1 MNDNYGRKI
10 NYLRISLTDKC
21 NLKCIYC
28 MPSEE
33 SEKELLAS
41 NMNYEEN
48 CNIIKAAA
56 SLGISKVR
64 FTGGEPLLYKD
75 ISKLIEFTSKIPS
88 IKDISIT
95 TNGMLLYDMAEELKK
110 SGLKRVNISLDSLRP
125 DKFKEITRGGD
136 IGKVFKSIEKCLS
149 IGIEPVKI
157 NTVIM
162 RGINDDE
169 IDDFINLTND
179 NPISVRFIELMPIGE
194 GRKIYEKSFISSD
207 EVLSR
212 YNNLIPI
219 EIDRSS
225 TATLY
230 KLKGA
235 KGNIGFIT
243 PMSCK
248 FCSDCNRI
256 RLTSA
261 GTLKPCLHS
270 ETEISLKGHTHTASN
285 ILDKIKESIYKKPSE
300 HMILEEGKSDSK
312 KMMYQVGG

>member
-21 NLKCIYC
+21 NLKCVYC
-28 MPSEE
+28 MPEKE
-33 SEKELLAS
+33 SEKELNSS
-41 NMNYEEN
+41 NMSYEEN

-56 SLGISKVR
+56 SLGISKIR

-75 ISKLIEFTSKIPS
+75 ITKLIEFTSKIPS

-95 TNGMLLYDMAEELKK
+95 TNGMLLHQMADDLKK
-110 SGLKRVNISLDSLRP
+110 SGLKRVNISLDSLNP
-125 DKFKEITRGGD
+125 EKFKKITRGGD
-136 IGKVFKSIEKCLS
+136 VSKVFKSIEKCLS
-149 IGIEPVKI
+149 IGLEPVKI

-169 IDDFINLTND
+169 IDDFINLTKD

-194 GRKIYEKSFISSD
+194 GRKIYKESFISSD
-207 EVLSR
+207 EILSR
-212 YNNLIPI
+212 YRNLIPI
-219 EIDRSS
+219 ESDKSS
-225 TATLY
+225 TAALY

-235 KGNIGFIT
+235 MGNIGFIT

-248 FCSDCNRI
+248 FCSTCNRI

-270 ETEISLKGHTHTASN
+270 ETEISVKEYADKNT
-285 ILDKIKESIYKKPSE
+285 IVLDKIKEAIYKKPSQ
-300 HMILEEGKSDSK
+300 HRIIEEGKSDSR

>member
-1 MNDNYGRKI
+1 MNDKYGRKI

-28 MPSEE
+28 MPSEKNE
-33 SEKELLAS
+33 EELFNS
-41 NMNYEEN
+41 NMSYEEN

-56 SLGISKVR
+56 SLGISKIR

-75 ISKLIEFTSKIPS
+75 INRLIAFTSKIAS
-88 IKDISIT
+88 INDISIT
-95 TNGMLLYDMAEELKK
+95 TNGMLLYDMAEDLKK
-110 SGLKRVNISLDSLRP
+110 SGLKRVNISLDSLKK
-125 DKFKEITRGGD
+125 DKFKDITRGGD
-136 IGKVFKSIEKCLS
+136 IDKVFKSIEKCLS

-169 IDDFINLTND
+169 IDDFINLTKD

-194 GRKIYEKSFISSD
+194 GRKIYKESFISSD

-212 YNNLIPI
+212 YSNLIPI
-219 EIDRSS
+219 EIDKSS

-270 ETEISLKGHTHTASN
+270 ETEISVKEYADSN
-285 ILDKIKESIYKKPSE
+285 SIILDKIKETIYEKPSE
-300 HMILEEGKSDSK
+300 HRILEEGKSDSK

>member
-10 NYLRISLTDKC
+10 NYLRVSLTDKC

-28 MPSEE
+28 MPAEE
-33 SEKELLAS
+33 NEKEFLKS
-41 NMNYEEN
+41 NMSYEEN

-56 SLGISKVR
+56 SIGIGKIR

-75 ISKLIEFTSKIPS
+75 IIKLIEFTSKISS

-95 TNGMLLYDMAEELKK
+95 TNGMLLYDMAEELKRA
-110 SGLKRVNISLDSLRP
+110 GLKRVNISLDSLNP
-125 DKFKEITRGGD
+125 EKFKKITRGGD
-136 IGKVFKSIEKCLS
+136 VNKVFESIEKCLS
-149 IGIEPVKI
+149 IGLEPVKI

-169 IDDFINLTND
+169 IDDFINLTKD

-194 GRKIYEKSFISSD
+194 GRKIYKESFISSE

-212 YNNLIPI
+212 YSNLIPI
-219 EIDRSS
+219 ETDKSS
-225 TATLY
+225 TAALY
-230 KLKGA
+230 KLNGA

-270 ETEISLKGHTHTASN
+270 ETEISVKEYTDKDTI
-285 ILDKIKESIYKKPSE
+285 ILDKIKEAIYKKPSE
-300 HMILEEGKSDSK
+300 HKIIEEGKSNSK